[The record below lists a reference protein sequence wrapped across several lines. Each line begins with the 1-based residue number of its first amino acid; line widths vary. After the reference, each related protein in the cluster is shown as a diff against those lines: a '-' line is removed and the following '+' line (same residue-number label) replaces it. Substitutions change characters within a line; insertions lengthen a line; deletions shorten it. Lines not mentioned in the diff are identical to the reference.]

1 MATRK
6 KSPRTK
12 PKPGLISPSRKQSDW
27 EHERTGQVLR
37 QTEKPR
43 ALTAA
48 STSTTD
54 ATIVSVPDGYKAT
67 LLQLNYYITSAS
79 NRILQIRCDG
89 TTVYNAFIADTT
101 DVLGQQVFLYEEG
114 PVAVKTISVT
124 YAGGGGVSSAD
135 IGIRYALEPQTDG
148 YFTS

>member
-6 KSPRTK
+6 KSRQTR
-12 PKPGLISPSRKQSDW
+12 PGLLSPSRKQSDW
-27 EHERTGQVLR
+27 ERERTGQVLR
-37 QTEKPR
+37 QAEKPR
-43 ALTAA
+43 AVTAS

-54 ATIVSVPDGYKAT
+54 ATIVAVPDGYKAT
-67 LLQLNYYITSAS
+67 LLQLNFYVTSAS

-89 TTVYNAFIADTT
+89 VTVYNAFVTAST

-135 IGIRYALEPQTDG
+135 IGLRYALEPLGDG
-148 YFTS
+148 YFTN